1 MPQHG
6 RRKADKVLLAA
17 LGCGAT
23 IEVAAHKAGV
33 SEATVYRRLQEPEF
47 IKQLQKFQ
55 SDIVQR
61 AAATSTA
68 AMTEAIKTFLAL
80 MQPSTPPAVR
90 LGAARAIIDTGVNL
104 RAMADTEQRIAAL
117 EQRQEAAENRN
128 SSYALRNGN

>member
-1 MPQHG
+1 MPQRG

-47 IKQLQKFQ
+47 IKELQKFQ
-55 SDIVQR
+55 TDIVKR

-68 AMTEAIKTFLAL
+68 AMTEAIKTFLTL
-80 MQPSTPPAVR
+80 MQPPTPPAVR
-90 LGAARAIIDTGVNL
+90 LGAARAVIDTGVSL

-117 EQRQEAAENRN
+117 EERQEAAENRN
-128 SSYALRNGN
+128 ASYALRNGN

>member
-1 MPQHG
+1 MPQRG

-33 SEATVYRRLQEPEF
+33 SEATVYRRLQDPDF
-47 IKQLQKFQ
+47 IKELQKFQ
-55 SDIVQR
+55 SDIVKR

-68 AMTEAIKTFLAL
+68 AMTEAIKTLLVL

-90 LGAARAIIDTGVNL
+90 LGAARAVIDTGVSL
-104 RAMADTEQRIAAL
+104 RAMADTEQRIIAL
-117 EQRQEAAENRN
+117 EQRQEAAANRDP
-128 SSYALRNGN
+128 SYALRNGH

>member
-33 SEATVYRRLQEPEF
+33 SEATVYRRLQDPEF
-47 IKQLQKFQ
+47 TKELQKFQ
-55 SDIVQR
+55 SDIVKR

-68 AMTEAIKTFLAL
+68 AMTEAIKTLLVL

-90 LGAARAIIDTGVNL
+90 LGAAKAVIDTGVSL
-104 RAMADTEQRIAAL
+104 RAMADTEQRIVAL
-117 EQRQEAAENRN
+117 EQRQEAAANRDA
-128 SSYALRNGN
+128 SYALRNGH

>member
-1 MPQHG
+1 MPQRG

-33 SEATVYRRLQEPEF
+33 SEATVCRRLQDPEF
-47 IKQLQKFQ
+47 IKELQKFQ
-55 SDIVQR
+55 SDIVKR

-68 AMTEAIKTFLAL
+68 AMTEAIKTLLVL

-90 LGAARAIIDTGVNL
+90 LGAAKAVIDTGVSL
-104 RAMADTEQRIAAL
+104 RAMADTEQRIIAL
-117 EQRQEAAENRN
+117 EQRQEAAANRDA
-128 SSYALRNGN
+128 SFALRNGH